1 MRVSLPCLVLGAA
14 LALSGAQA
22 APSVY
27 VAYPPDGHR
36 VPFDHVLLE
45 GSVAPGA
52 ALTVGG
58 VAVPTGPDG
67 LFITWWPLKPGA
79 NALRLVA
86 RQGGQSAARVL
97 TVIRTVPT
105 RLPATPTAIA
115 RASVQPAQPLEFWD
129 PAGDTAAERRVPVR
143 FEGSPGGQASVRVA
157 GGPAQPLTEGP
168 AGVYSGAYTLPP
180 GAVLNTAPLVVSLRG
195 RDGRTVSATAPGR
208 LSSAPG
214 TARTVLQPPGSV
226 PGLGVNAA
234 GTRLTTL
241 SGQPLLYPREAM
253 TFRAVGRVGPDLRV
267 RLAPGVGA
275 LVTAAQVAPLG
286 FAAPPTPA
294 GGAITVDAVP
304 GPLAPDTPVPVA
316 PAPLPKVAG
325 PAQPGPVARPAPEL
339 HLRLPL
345 GAARPPFTLEQPSAR
360 RVTLTLYGPPLA
372 PFTPPAGPLPWPLER
387 LEVQPLAGGI
397 TQISAVLAAPL
408 WGFTANPD
416 GDELRLTLRLP
427 PTLDPARPLA
437 GRVITLDP
445 GHGGSQNGGAGSL
458 RVPEK
463 DLVLPIALRAAEL
476 LRAQGASVNL
486 TRSGDVTLGLVER
499 GLLAEAAG
507 SDLLISIHANALPDG
522 RDPRG
527 IRGPEVYFTH
537 PQAQPLAAAL
547 LSALRERLPDL
558 GPGTGLKPGADLAL
572 TRPTTQPSVLVELG
586 YLTDPGNLRLLHSP
600 GGQERMAQAIAQG
613 VADLFQA
620 EAAR

>member
-14 LALSGAQA
+14 LALSSAQA

-36 VPFDHVLLE
+36 VAFDHVILE
-45 GSVAPGA
+45 GSVSPGA
-52 ALTVGG
+52 ALTVSG

-67 LFITWWPLKPGA
+67 LFITWWPLKAGA

-86 RQGGQSAARVL
+86 RQGGQSVSRVL
-97 TVIRTVPT
+97 TVTRTVPAS
-105 RLPATPTAIA
+105 LPAVPTAIA
-115 RASVQPAQPLEFWD
+115 RASVQPAQPTEFWD
-129 PAGDTAAERRVPVR
+129 PAGDTPAERRVPVR
-143 FEGSPGGQASVRVA
+143 FQGSPGGQATFRVA

-168 AGVYSGAYTLPP
+168 AGVYSGAYTLPT
-180 GAVLNTAPLVVSLRG
+180 GAVLRAAPVTVSLRG

-214 TARTVLQPPGSV
+214 TARTVVQPPGSV

-241 SGQPLLYPREAM
+241 NGQPLLYPREDM

-275 LVTAAQVAPLG
+275 LVTAAQVTPLDGTPPAPTG
-286 FAAPPTPA
+286 GPMAVDTEPAA
-294 GGAITVDAVP
+294 
-304 GPLAPDTPVPVA
+304 GPLAPA
-316 PAPLPKVAG
+316 QG
-325 PAQPGPVARPAPEL
+325 PAALPAPEVV
-339 HLRLPL
+339 LRLPI
-345 GAARPPFTLEQPSAR
+345 GAARPPFTVEQPSAR
-360 RVTLTLYGPPLA
+360 RVTLTVYGQTAA

-387 LEVQPLAGGI
+387 LEVQSLAGGLI
-397 TQISAVLAAPL
+397 TQVSAVLAAPL
-408 WGFTANPD
+408 WGFTANPEGED
-416 GDELRLTLRLP
+416 LRLTLRPP
-427 PTLDPARPLA
+427 PTVDPARPLA

-463 DLVLPIALRAAEL
+463 GLVLPIALRAAEL
-476 LRAQGASVNL
+476 LRAQGATVNL
-486 TRSGDVTLGLVER
+486 TRTGDVTLGLVER
-499 GLLAEAAG
+499 GLSAEAAG

-527 IRGPEVYFTH
+527 IRGPEVYFSH

-547 LSALRERLPDL
+547 LAALRARLPDL
-558 GPGTGLKPGADLAL
+558 GPGAGLKPGADLAL

-600 GGQERMAQAIAQG
+600 DGQERMAQAIAQG